1 MLGYCEAPACRRT
14 ALLEYFG
21 ERIEA
26 CGNCDVCLDPSERID
41 GTEDARK
48 ILSAVYRS
56 GERFGAAHLID
67 LLRGAETEKIARFGH
82 HRLPTFGVGSDRGKN
97 EWRSLVR
104 QMVATGYLRLDIAGY
119 GGLGITDKGRAL
131 LRGEAEFAAVNG
143 VGAAKLKQ
151 FAGPFLTAIEA
162 ALADTGDGAPSTEG
176 AR

>member
-1 MLGYCEAPACRRT
+1 M
-14 ALLEYFG
+14 
-21 ERIEA
+21 
-26 CGNCDVCLDPSERID
+26 
-41 GTEDARK
+41 
-48 ILSAVYRS
+48 
-56 GERFGAAHLID
+56 
-67 LLRGAETEKIARFGH
+67 
-82 HRLPTFGVGSDRGKN
+82 GSDRGKN

-143 VGAAKLKQ
+143 VGVAKLKQ
-151 FAGPFLTAIEA
+151 FAGRFLAAIEA